1 MHRNSPARLLLGSAI
16 VVLGL
21 SACDDLKK
29 TIDPTGR
36 SYKMAPDT
44 SKKTTESVSNKNSSA
59 PSKPAPAAASAP
71 AASRDW
77 RAAPTQRE
85 VPPLTTESAIAQG
98 SEMLLASPR
107 GWIEMHRGRA
117 SSGGRNLTLFDPME
131 SPWGLAI
138 GDLNQDGAEDAVF
151 AVRAASRTDTSWIL
165 AVLVDH
171 AGKLE
176 CIQAIPL
183 AGVAGVAGLEATQG
197 GVLLATSTGDTRLF
211 GWVGGELVGN

>member
-1 MHRNSPARLLLGSAI
+1 MHRNSPARKLLGSAI

-21 SACDDLKK
+21 SACNEIKK

-36 SYKMAPDT
+36 SYNMAPDT
-44 SKKTTESVSNKNSSA
+44 STKKAADSA
-59 PSKPAPAAASAP
+59 SGDHGSTAATASTPAPAREWKAS
-71 AASRDW
+71 
-77 RAAPTQRE
+77 PTQRQS
-85 VPPLTTESAIAQG
+85 PPLSTASAIAQG
-98 SEMLLASPR
+98 SEMLLSSPK
-107 GWIEMHRGRA
+107 GWIGFHHGRA
-117 SSGGRNLTLFDPME
+117 SSGGRNLTILSPME

-171 AGKLE
+171 DGKLE
-176 CIQAIPL
+176 CIQSIPL
-183 AGVAGVAGLEATQG
+183 SGIGGVTGLDATQG